1 MSHVEKNKQKKI
13 EKENGEEQTT
23 VDEDEQ
29 AFRVL

>member
-13 EKENGEEQTT
+13 EENGEEQTT